1 MDKDAIALSLV
12 IVSAVALLAT
22 AHLVWFV
29 VFMAG
34 SVYGGWRL
42 GQRLI
47 PAEKHGV

>member
-12 IVSAVALLAT
+12 IVSGVALLAT
-22 AHLVWFV
+22 ANLAWFA
-29 VFMAG
+29 VFMVS